1 MSSSVLT
8 YDPRKVIVVFGYARI
23 TGFAEDDMVKIKPGG
38 EGMQTY
44 VGADGEV
51 GRSIDPNHTFEV
63 TINLAST
70 SKSNN
75 LFTLAYNNDRANGG
89 GNGLGAIAPI
99 LGDALKNLMLIDG
112 DVMEHVLRLVL
123 DENYISVSTN
133 GSKNNLAYLTEE
145 KVNEVFEGKPIDM
158 IMLAVEVVKVNYLD
172 FTMLS
177 SVPTGF
183 LKTLGMMKSAF
194 QESLQ
199 TNSKT
204 SSLSTE

>member
-1 MSSSVLT
+1 MLKPVEYKQGKTVFYIHRFPPFMAMRVLGELN
-8 YDPRKVIVVFGYARI
+8 KVIAPVLGGAAK
-23 TGFAEDDMVKIKPGG
+23 GLESADMG
-38 EGMQTY
+38 
-44 VGADGEV
+44 D
-51 GRSIDPNHTFEV
+51 
-63 TINLAST
+63 
-70 SKSNN
+70 
-75 LFTLAYNNDRANGG
+75 
-89 GNGLGAIAPI
+89 GNGLGAIAPV

-177 SVPTGF
+177 SIPTGF
-183 LKTLGMMKSAF
+183 LKTLGTMKSAF
-194 QESLQ
+194 RESLQ
-199 TNSKT
+199 TNLEA

>member
-1 MSSSVLT
+1 
-8 YDPRKVIVVFGYARI
+8 
-23 TGFAEDDMVKIKPGG
+23 
-38 EGMQTY
+38 
-44 VGADGEV
+44 
-51 GRSIDPNHTFEV
+51 
-63 TINLAST
+63 
-70 SKSNN
+70 
-75 LFTLAYNNDRANGG
+75 
-89 GNGLGAIAPI
+89 
-99 LGDALKNLMLIDG
+99 MLIDG
-112 DVMEHVLRLVL
+112 DVIEHVLRLVL

-177 SVPTGF
+177 SIPTGF
-183 LKTLGMMKSAF
+183 LKTLGTMKSSF

-199 TNSKT
+199 TNLEA

>member
-1 MSSSVLT
+1 
-8 YDPRKVIVVFGYARI
+8 
-23 TGFAEDDMVKIKPGG
+23 
-38 EGMQTY
+38 
-44 VGADGEV
+44 
-51 GRSIDPNHTFEV
+51 
-63 TINLAST
+63 
-70 SKSNN
+70 
-75 LFTLAYNNDRANGG
+75 
-89 GNGLGAIAPI
+89 
-99 LGDALKNLMLIDG
+99 MLIDG

-177 SVPTGF
+177 SIPTGF
-183 LKTLGMMKSAF
+183 LKTLGTMKSAF
-194 QESLQ
+194 QENLQ
-199 TNSKT
+199 TNLEA

>member
-1 MSSSVLT
+1 MLKPVEYKQGKTVFYIHRFPPFMAMRVLGELN
-8 YDPRKVIVVFGYARI
+8 KVIAPVL
-23 TGFAEDDMVKIKPGG
+23 GG
-38 EGMQTY
+38 AAKGLE
-44 VGADGEV
+44 GADMGC
-51 GRSIDPNHTFEV
+51 
-63 TINLAST
+63 
-70 SKSNN
+70 
-75 LFTLAYNNDRANGG
+75 
-89 GNGLGAIAPI
+89 GNGLGAIAPV

-177 SVPTGF
+177 SIPTGF
-183 LKTLGMMKSAF
+183 LKTLGTMKSTF

-199 TNSKT
+199 TNLEA

>member
-1 MSSSVLT
+1 MLKPVEYKQGKTVFYIHRFPPFMAMRVL
-8 YDPRKVIVVFGYARI
+8 G
-23 TGFAEDDMVKIKPGG
+23 ELNKIIAPVLGG
-38 EGMQTY
+38 AAKGLE
-44 VGADGEV
+44 GADME
-51 GRSIDPNHTFEV
+51 
-63 TINLAST
+63 
-70 SKSNN
+70 
-75 LFTLAYNNDRANGG
+75 G
-89 GNGLGAIAPI
+89 GNGLGAIAPV
-99 LGDALKNLMLIDG
+99 LGDALKNLMMIDG

-177 SVPTGF
+177 SIPTGF
-183 LKTLGMMKSAF
+183 LKTLGTMKSAF
-194 QESLQ
+194 RESLQ
-199 TNSKT
+199 TNLEA